1 MKDKLELIA
10 AKEFTYYDEMYK
22 VVDFLNKNL
31 SEQDLVFGITER
43 DDKHIINI
51 YKEKWLTI
59 ERYVEK

>member
-10 AKEFTYYDEMYK
+10 SKEFNYYEEMYK

-31 SEQDLVFGITER
+31 SEKDLVFGITEK

-51 YKEKWLTI
+51 YKEK
-59 ERYVEK
+59 